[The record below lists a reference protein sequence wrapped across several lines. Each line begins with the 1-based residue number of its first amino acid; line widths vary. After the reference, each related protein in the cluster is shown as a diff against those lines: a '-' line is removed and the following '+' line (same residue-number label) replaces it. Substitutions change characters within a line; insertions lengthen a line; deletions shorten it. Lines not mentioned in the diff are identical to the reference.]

1 MKKILLLTLSLLLI
15 VSMALGFSSC
25 KKKKNKNQTVE
36 ETKTYTIDTASFN
49 SVAAFGENLS
59 LNGLNLVEQGGEVVK
74 VTGDMVSGIDTSTVG
89 AKSFTVNYNGQSFTV
104 NYAVKYRV
112 TFVIEGVETNQYV
125 LDASEIVLPDAP
137 AVPGKQFD
145 KWLPAIP
152 NVLTGNLRIDAVYT
166 QLSNEQED
174 VYTWTGNGLINLE
187 GYVASGTTPTVTLTD
202 LDGNPLDSSI
212 ASVDTGANKI
222 GYSLSGNNGVILAI
236 SGSDVMSKS
245 WKISLIDEPTLST
258 VGGKNVIGVTLGG
271 ELGSQKITYDSSLI
285 SFKYSTGLSNTNAN
299 AYEYGGYVFVE
310 ALKLGVT
317 DLTITAVNAT
327 NELESIILNQK
338 IVVMPATEEFIISNA
353 ATEYGIENMWTVGKH
368 NAAGLTKFR
377 LLSISADKI
386 GSGFYEN
393 LSFVTDNTNVTVG
406 ADGTLSLLADTGA
419 DIVRVSAVFG
429 LEDAVLASAPMQIR
443 CVYDGYNVYSYNE
456 LWEETS
462 KANPR
467 PIVLQSNIKD
477 DFSATNYTQMKS
489 TYDLTYLQN
498 VGAPESR
505 MMIKVLIQFKNDV
518 YGNGYEINAH
528 NATLGTYD
536 STGSLTAASIFRGPI
551 PFIAVSDTA
560 GGSISYNMQDNI
572 AFAVH
577 ENVTV
582 NNIILK
588 SCELAAKDG
597 KVDLTDLT
605 YVGTTVEVLGDNVT
619 IEYSRL
625 MYGRTILR
633 VFGDDNDSSQEIHTT
648 VKNTIIK
655 GSREFSARIGSNRFY
670 HVDGVRDPNLPGDN
684 GTDYNTKKTY
694 DTLSPEERA
703 AYDDKYINTYVTFRN
718 VVFEDAGISPI
729 GLDAHFS
736 GALLDGDK
744 MSYGDL
750 LKGWEG
756 LAKTSY
762 GAKVTFESDVRMYTW
777 RPVADIDSSTFID
790 SNIPTGSTLPNL
802 TFDVKSILYETSKK
816 AGYQNILSNYG
827 GQDCINL
834 CVIFFGG
841 GKNYSVL
848 ENKIASENRLS
859 EFNTYQ
865 ITFGDMGTSNLEF
878 AAGSQPFYF
887 LGYDATSSFT
897 YADQLAETDKY
908 SFLRNG
914 K

>member
-1 MKKILLLTLSLLLI
+1 MKKILLLALSLVLI
-15 VSMALGFSSC
+15 VSMAIGFSGC
-25 KKKKNKNQTVE
+25 KKDKNKDND
-36 ETKTYTIDTASFN
+36 TKSYTLDTASFN
-49 SVAAFGENLS
+49 SLAVYGESLS
-59 LNGLNLVEQGGEVVK
+59 LNGLKLVEAGGGVVN
-74 VTGDMVSGIDTSTVG
+74 VTNDMVSGIDTSSVG
-89 AKSFTVNYNGQSFTV
+89 SKTLTVNYNGQSFSAVYT
-104 NYAVKYRV
+104 VKYRV
-112 TFVIEGVETNQYV
+112 TFVVEGNETHQYV
-125 LDASEIVLPDAP
+125 TDASEISVPEAP
-137 AVPGKQFD
+137 KVSGKQFD

-152 NVLTGNLRIDAVYT
+152 NVLTGNLRVDAVYT
-166 QLSNEQED
+166 QLTNEQED
-174 VYTWTGNGLINLE
+174 VYTWTGNGLINAS
-187 GYVASGTTPTVTLTD
+187 GYVNAGSTVDLNVTD
-202 LDGNPLDSSI
+202 LDGNLLDSSI
-212 ASVDTGANKI
+212 ASVDTATGKI
-222 GYSLSGNNGVILAI
+222 SYSLGGHSAVIVSI
-236 SGSDVMSKS
+236 SGSDVMAKS
-245 WKISLIDEPTLST
+245 WKISRVDAPTLNT
-258 VGGKNVIGVTLGG
+258 VGGKNVIGLTLGG
-271 ELGSQKITYDSSLI
+271 DIGSQKLNAGTTPVK
-285 SFKYSTGLSNTNAN
+285 FNYSTSLSNTNAN
-299 AYEYGGYVFVE
+299 AYEYGGYVFVD

-317 DLTITAVNAT
+317 ELTVTATNAT
-327 NELESIILNQK
+327 NELESVTLTRK
-338 IVVMPATEEFIISNA
+338 IVIMPAIEEFIIANT

-368 NAAGLTKFR
+368 NAAGLTKLR

-406 ADGTLSLLADTGA
+406 TDGTLSLLADTGA

-429 LEDAVLASAPMQIR
+429 VEDVVLASAPMQIR

-462 KANPR
+462 KTNPR

-498 VGAPESR
+498 IGAPESR

-528 NATLGTYD
+528 NATLGTCD

-551 PFIAVSDTA
+551 PFVSVSEAT
-560 GGSISYNMQDNI
+560 GGFISYNMQDNI

-588 SCELAAKDG
+588 NCELAVKDG

-684 GTDYNTKKTY
+684 GTDYNTKRVY

-718 VVFEDAGISPI
+718 VVFEDAGIAPI
-729 GLDAHFS
+729 GLDTHFS
-736 GALLDGDK
+736 GPLLDGDQ

-750 LKGWEG
+750 LTGWNG

-762 GAKVTFESDVRMYTW
+762 GAKVILENDVRMYTW
-777 RPVADIDSSTFID
+777 KDFDDLDSSTFIE
-790 SNIPTGSTLPNL
+790 SHIPSGSTLPDL
-802 TFDVKSILYETSKK
+802 TFDIKGIVSELVKKP
-816 AGYQNILSNYG
+816 GYRNVLFNYNG
-827 GQDCINL
+827 KNYINPCIVFL
-834 CVIFFGG
+834 GG
-841 GKNYSVL
+841 GKNYSVV
-848 ENKIASENRLS
+848 ENNIPGANRIS

-865 ITFGDMGTSNLEF
+865 ITLGEAGTGNLEL
-878 AAGSQPFYF
+878 AAGFEPFYF
-887 LGYDATSSFT
+887 MLYDGTSTFT
-897 YADQLAETDKY
+897 YADQISIVDKY
-908 SFLRNG
+908 SFLRNA